1 MKPRGRPVLAALSGF
16 FLGLF
21 IAIDLLLF
29 GVIPLDSALLTFL
42 PILGLIV
49 VPAVAIFAPIKKRTV
64 PAD

>member
-1 MKPRGRPVLAALSGF
+1 MKPRGRPILAALSGF

-29 GVIPLDSALLTFL
+29 GVIPLDSALLTVL
-42 PILGLIV
+42 PILGLVV
-49 VPAVAIFAPIKKRTV
+49 VPAVAIFSPMKKRTV